1 MCREIEG
8 PDQSTAGNNLTIKF
22 MECNMK
28 KLSKGILIGIII
40 LGFSTTCLANPLS
53 NLFSMFQKDL
63 VINVQYKDHKNL
75 IQGSEVYL
83 AQNSKGQKIL
93 IGSVTK
99 ISFVEPAASNVEI
112 IIDKTYKEK
121 IYETTRFV
129 LIDGLFTENS
139 KPYIIAIP
147 SLDSSNQTPLRSGSS
162 VKGFTFWEYKFV
174 VAGEELT
181 ELMDNFKEQNGE
193 LLNQLEQ
200 YIKNFD
206 TEAFQKQMDDFIGK
220 ASNFSAK
227 QKETFKKEVLPSLRK
242 MFESMIKKL
251 EEQNNIKK
259 SKELEKQLSKIEK
272 SVDV

>member
-1 MCREIEG
+1 
-8 PDQSTAGNNLTIKF
+8 
-22 MECNMK
+22 MEYNMK
-28 KLSKGILIGIII
+28 TLPKGILIGIII
-40 LGFSTTCLANPLS
+40 LGFSATCLANPLS

-83 AQNSKGQKIL
+83 AQDSKGQKTL

-112 IIDKTYKEK
+112 IIDKAYKEK

-129 LIDGLFTENS
+129 LIDGLFAENS
-139 KPYIIAIP
+139 KPYILAIP
-147 SLDSSNQTPLRSGSS
+147 SLDSSNQTPLKSGAS
-162 VKGFTFWEYKFV
+162 VKGFTFLEYTLA

-181 ELMDNFKEQNGE
+181 EFMENFREQNGE

-220 ASNFSAK
+220 ISKFSAK

-242 MFESMIKKL
+242 TFESMMEKL
-251 EEQNNIKK
+251 EEQNNLKK
-259 SKELEKQLSKIEK
+259 SKELEEQLSKIEK

>member
-1 MCREIEG
+1 
-8 PDQSTAGNNLTIKF
+8 
-22 MECNMK
+22 MK
-28 KLSKGILIGIII
+28 KFSKGILIGIIL
-40 LGFSTTCLANPLS
+40 LGFSTTSLANPLS
-53 NLFSMFQKDL
+53 NLFSIFQRDL
-63 VINVQYKDHKNL
+63 VINVQYTDHKNL
-75 IQGSEVYL
+75 IQGSDVYL
-83 AQNSKGQKIL
+83 AQDPKGQKTF

-99 ISFVEPAASNVEI
+99 ISFIEPAASNVEI
-112 IIDKTYKEK
+112 IINKEYKEK

-129 LIDGLFTENS
+129 LIHGFFAENS

-147 SLDSSNQTPLRSGSS
+147 SLDSSNQTHLKSGAS
-162 VKGFTFWEYKFV
+162 VKGFTFWEYKFA

-181 ELMDNFKEQNGE
+181 ELMENFREQNGE

-220 ASNFSAK
+220 VSNFSAK

-242 MFESMIKKL
+242 TFESMMEKL